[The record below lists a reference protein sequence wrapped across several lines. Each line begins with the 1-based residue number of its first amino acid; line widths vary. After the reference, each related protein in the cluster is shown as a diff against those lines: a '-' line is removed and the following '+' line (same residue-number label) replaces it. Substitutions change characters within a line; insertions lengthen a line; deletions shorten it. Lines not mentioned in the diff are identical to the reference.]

1 MEEEELG
8 ELPADAPVDNT
19 ACQIY
24 VGNLS
29 WQATEEVLRA
39 EFEDIGRVVNVKV
52 LIDHETGHNKGYCFI
67 TFEDEESAIR
77 AIAEKNG
84 KALEGRSMKV
94 NNALGSNKGRDND
107 DRYYKPRN
115 AWGKG
120 GKGNG
125 GPRGSVFG
133 EGRLEEDP
141 YPEGRARGPRGPEG
155 RDWQHPGRGV
165 SGREARDG
173 PGRERDDPY
182 ESEHPPPRAAYRES
196 RGPTYD
202 DFGLQPD
209 SRDRPREAYR
219 DGYRGEG
226 RRSSYRSYGEG
237 HYPEAAFGGPEA
249 GYRDSYAYPEET
261 EGYVAPV
268 RDAAYR
274 QAPSRDTY
282 EPDYERSG
290 GYEAGYE
297 RAPVGY
303 RSEAPYPSRRVGH
316 AEGGYARS
324 GNGDYGAPRGGGPPV
339 HSAYDDDGYSYYESQ
354 PRGGKDYTKDYAER
368 EYQGRDYG
376 AKRDVARGTTAW
388 IENMVTDRPGGT
400 KVAVIHV
407 ARARE
412 QVVGVHFL
420 IKEVQGV
427 NGLALTIVTVD
438 MFPEG
443 FDMLLLGSLDNLPIL
458 GYRGTSAL
466 SDVEFILLYLS
477 ELAATVRLFEGIL
490 KHGILTAF
498 YQDLQRYLLQW
509 TWSWSLLPFSA
520 ARSSKIHVYLAFA
533 TII

>member
-67 TFEDEESAIR
+67 TFEDEECAIR

-84 KALEGRSMKV
+84 KELEGRSMKV
-94 NNALGSNKGRDND
+94 NHALGSHKGRDSD
-107 DRYYKPRN
+107 ERYYKPRS

-141 YPEGRARGPRGPEG
+141 YPEGRARGPRGPEA
-155 RDWQHPGRGV
+155 REWQQPGRGV
-165 SGREARDG
+165 SGREARDVH
-173 PGRERDDPY
+173 GRERDDPY
-182 ESEHPPPRAAYRES
+182 ESEHPPPRVAYRES
-196 RGPTYD
+196 RGPAYD

-209 SRDRPREAYR
+209 SRDRHREAYR

-226 RRSSYRSYGEG
+226 RRSSYRTYGEG
-237 HYPEAAFGGPEA
+237 QYLEAAYGGPET

-261 EGYVAPV
+261 ESYVAPV

-282 EPDYERSG
+282 EPEYERSG
-290 GYEAGYE
+290 GYEAAYE

-324 GNGDYGAPRGGGPPV
+324 GSGDYGALRGGGPPL
-339 HSAYDDDGYSYYESQ
+339 HSAYDDDGYSYYEYQ

-376 AKRDVARGTTAW
+376 AKRDVAVREYPPSREYAKEYYVERDHPPEREYAPYREYPAGREYPAEREYPPEREYVEREYPPERDYGLDREYGDRPSRGNEGGRYPRGTGKGAGRGGPLPYQGGARG
-388 IENMVTDRPGGT
+388 ERPGPYD
-400 KVAVIHV
+400 
-407 ARARE
+407 R
-412 QVVGVHFL
+412 
-420 IKEVQGV
+420 
-427 NGLALTIVTVD
+427 
-438 MFPEG
+438 
-443 FDMLLLGSLDNLPIL
+443 
-458 GYRGTSAL
+458 YR
-466 SDVEFILLYLS
+466 
-477 ELAATVRLFEGIL
+477 
-490 KHGILTAF
+490 
-498 YQDLQRYLLQW
+498 
-509 TWSWSLLPFSA
+509 
-520 ARSSKIHVYLAFA
+520 
-533 TII
+533 